1 MSKRLLDVKGLT
13 VQFDSP
19 VGPIEVVSDVH
30 FHVNRG
36 ETVGLVGE
44 SGCGK
49 SVSSLAIMGLIPS
62 PPAKKIG
69 GEIWFQDKNLLAES
83 RDHLRSIR
91 GNKISMIFQDPMS
104 SLDPAFT
111 VGSQIDEA
119 MQFHQK
125 VQSNEAKDRS
135 IELLRLVGIS
145 NPELRYHEY
154 PHQLS
159 GGMRQRVMIA
169 MALACNPQ
177 LIIADEPTTALDV
190 TVQAQILDLLND
202 LRQSFETAII
212 MITHDL
218 GVVAETCDRVLV
230 MYAGQIVEEAPTEVL
245 FDRTAH
251 PYTEGLLKS
260 IPKVSG
266 AKVKLYSIPGSVPNQ
281 SDMPKGCRFHPRC
294 SYATSRC
301 QEQDP
306 PIEELTPGHR
316 VKCWHSDQI
325 LRRNRGGV

>member
-1 MSKRLLDVKGLT
+1 MNSRLLDVKGLT
-13 VQFDSP
+13 VQFHTPDGP
-19 VGPIEVVSDVH
+19 VEVVSSVD
-30 FHVNRG
+30 FHVNKG

-49 SVSSLAIMGLIPS
+49 SVSSMAIMGLIPS
-62 PPAKKIG
+62 PPAKQIG
-69 GEIWFQDKNLLAES
+69 GEIWFQEKNLLAQS
-83 RDHLRSIR
+83 PDYLRSIR
-91 GNKISMIFQDPMS
+91 GNSMSMIFQDPMS

-125 VQSNEAKDRS
+125 ITANEAKERS
-135 IELLRLVGIS
+135 IELLRRVGIS
-145 NPELRYHEY
+145 NPELRYQEY

-202 LRQSFETAII
+202 LRQTFGSAII
-212 MITHDL
+212 MITHDM
-218 GVVAETCDRVLV
+218 GVVAETCDRVMV

-245 FDRTAH
+245 FDQTAH
-251 PYTEGLLKS
+251 PYTEGLLRS
-260 IPKVSG
+260 IPKISG
-266 AKVKLYSIPGSVPNQ
+266 KKVKLYSIPGSVPLQ
-281 SDMPKGCRFHPRC
+281 RDMPKGCRFHPRC
-294 SYATSRC
+294 SYATSLC
-301 QEQDP
+301 QEKDP
-306 PIEELTPGHR
+306 PIQELAPGHR
-316 VKCWHSDQI
+316 VKCWHSDQVI
-325 LRRNRGGV
+325 AKQGGV